1 MQNISVDSG
10 LGSVGATALIGR
22 TYRLAGSYEVER
34 EKVREFARA
43 IQATHPAH
51 YREKAAAEL
60 GHPALVAP
68 FTFTAVLGARAQ
80 RRLLEEIIN
89 DEKPAQML
97 HTEQRISAHRPI
109 RVGDRL
115 SCLIGLESYR
125 RSHGQ
130 DRLVFASVILDQ
142 TNTPVQTGWTTAVTA
157 SDGSR
162 YDNLARAAQ
171 SVMTGNGKIPSTSS
185 ELQPVEGVLTDY
197 SAAAAATEYI
207 PHPDRA
213 FDSVAV
219 GDRLPT
225 QRIRLARGDLV
236 NYAGVSGD
244 PNPLH
249 WSDHIVAL
257 AGLDDVVAHGM
268 LTMGAST
275 EALTCWAGDPGALRE
290 YSVRFTSPVFVPS
303 TAPAEVCFTATVRS
317 LDPVR
322 RTATVAV
329 SAESAGKRVFGRAI
343 ATIRLR

>member
-1 MQNISVDSG
+1 MQNISVSSDP
-10 LGSVGATALIGR
+10 GSAGAAALTGR
-22 TYRLAGSYEVER
+22 MYQLSGSYEVER

-51 YREKAAAEL
+51 YREKAASEL
-60 GHPALVAP
+60 GHPGLVAP

-80 RRLLEEIIN
+80 QRLLEELI
-89 DEKPAQML
+89 DDDKPAQML
-97 HTEQRISAHRPI
+97 HTEQRILAHRPV

-130 DRLVFASVILDQ
+130 DRLVFASVIVDQ

-157 SDGSR
+157 SDSSR
-162 YDNLARAAQ
+162 HDDLGRAAQ
-171 SVMTGNGKIPSTSS
+171 AIMTGRGEIPSMGS
-185 ELQPVEGVLTDY
+185 ELQPAEGTLAAY
-197 SAAAAATEYI
+197 SAAATTEYI
-207 PHPDRA
+207 PRPDRS

-219 GDRLPT
+219 GDRLPP
-225 QRIRLARGDLV
+225 QRLRLARGDLV

-249 WSDHIVAL
+249 WSDHIAAL

-275 EALTCWAGDPGALRE
+275 EALTRWVGDPGALRE
-290 YSVRFTSPVFVPS
+290 YGVRFTSPVFVPS
-303 TAPAEVCFTATVRS
+303 TAPGEVHFTATVRS

-343 ATIRLR
+343 ATIQLR

>member
-10 LGSVGATALIGR
+10 PGSVGAAALIGR
-22 TYRLAGSYEVER
+22 MYRLSGSYDVER

-51 YREKAAAEL
+51 YWENSAAEL
-60 GHPALVAP
+60 GHPGLVAP

-80 RRLLEEIIN
+80 RRLLEEIID

-97 HTEQRISAHRPI
+97 HTEQRILAHRPI

-130 DRLVFASVILDQ
+130 DRLVFASVIVDQ

-157 SDGSR
+157 SDGSG
-162 YDNLARAAQ
+162 YDHLARAAQ
-171 SVMTGNGKIPSTSS
+171 AIMTGRGEIPAASS
-185 ELQPVEGVLTDY
+185 DLRPAEGTLADY
-197 SAAAAATEYI
+197 SAAAATEYI
-207 PHPDRA
+207 PHPDRS

-225 QRIRLARGDLV
+225 RRLRLARGDLV

-275 EALTCWAGDPGALRE
+275 ETLTCWAGDPGALRE
-290 YSVRFTSPVFVPS
+290 YGVRFTSPVLVPS
-303 TAPAEVCFTATVRS
+303 TAPAEVHFAATVRS

-322 RTATVAV
+322 RTATVAL